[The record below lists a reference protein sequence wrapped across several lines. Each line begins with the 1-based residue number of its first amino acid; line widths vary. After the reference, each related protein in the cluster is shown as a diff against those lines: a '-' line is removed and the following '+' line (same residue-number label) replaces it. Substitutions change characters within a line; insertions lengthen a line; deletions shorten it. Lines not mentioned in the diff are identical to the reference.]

1 MLDSLRIFAKS
12 WPGKIMGGFLLVGL
26 AGFGINNVITS
37 LGSNTVARVGDVEI
51 TSRDFLRDYQ
61 NQLNRVASQIGRMPT
76 SEEAVSLGVP
86 SMVIG
91 DLAQNAALDQMASNY
106 GLGVSDDRLSNLL
119 RKDPNFAG
127 TLGNFDP
134 TTFSD
139 VLRRS
144 GITESEYLENE
155 AKSAQR
161 QQLVLSL
168 FGDTQL
174 PEAASKLI
182 NRFIGDKRTIDY
194 IVLNETDIET
204 PPAPTEDELAA
215 YLKDHQSEYRTVET
229 RSVKVMALSPE
240 IMAQSKSIDDAA
252 IAAEYEKTKAS
263 LIKPETRTIEQ
274 VVLGDDLVKTFEDGK
289 LAGES
294 FDDLVAANN
303 LSPTELGTLSQAQI
317 NDGDLGDAAFSLPA
331 DGFAVIDGV
340 AGKRAIHVS
349 AIDVGGQTS
358 LDDAKSDIAAKLALA
373 EAKNDYAT
381 ILDQI
386 EELRAAF
393 RPIDEIAQRYDLK
406 TYDLVVSADGSALA
420 AVDGLKD
427 ADRGKVS
434 QAIFSAED
442 GKLSPTVTLGANNN
456 VWFDL
461 GTIEPARDETLDEV
475 REEVS
480 TAWTAE
486 KVDAAISDTADKI
499 VARLDAGEAL
509 GDIAASMNT
518 FPQLSLQFGRSG
530 EADTSIDSAVASK
543 VFAGGPDNHGTALN
557 NDGEQ
562 IVFSVAS
569 VVPADGPLEAQALDS
584 INTDQRNG
592 LYAEFV
598 TGVRDEA
605 GLRINEQALQQT
617 LSLVGQ

>member
-61 NQLNRVASQIGRMPT
+61 NQLNRVANQIGRMPT

-91 DLAQNAALDQMASNY
+91 DLAQNAALDQMANNY
-106 GLGVSDDRLSNLL
+106 GLGVSEDRLSQIL
-119 RKDPNFAG
+119 RRDPNFSG

-194 IVLNETDIET
+194 IVLNETNIDA

-215 YLKDHQSEYRTVET
+215 YLKDHQSDYRTVET
-229 RSVKVMALSPE
+229 RAVKVIALSPDVL
-240 IMAQSKSIDDAA
+240 AASKTIDDAA
-252 IAAEYEKTKAS
+252 ISAEYERTKAS
-263 LIKPETRTIEQ
+263 LVKPETRTIEQ
-274 VVLGDDLVKTFEDGK
+274 VVLTDANLAQAFEDGK
-289 LAGES
+289 VAGTS
-294 FDDLVAANN
+294 FSDLVTENG
-303 LSPTELGTLSQAQI
+303 LSATQLGTLTQAQI
-317 NDGDLGDAAFSLPA
+317 NDADLGDAAFSLPE
-331 DGFAVIDGV
+331 DGFAIIDGV

-358 LDDAKSDIAAKLALA
+358 LEDAKADIANKLALD
-373 EAKNDYAT
+373 EAKKEYAT

-386 EELRAAF
+386 EEPACRL
-393 RPIDEIAQRYDLK
+393 
-406 TYDLVVSADGSALA
+406 
-420 AVDGLKD
+420 
-427 ADRGKVS
+427 
-434 QAIFSAED
+434 QAY
-442 GKLSPTVTLGANNN
+442 
-456 VWFDL
+456 W
-461 GTIEPARDETLDEV
+461 
-475 REEVS
+475 
-480 TAWTAE
+480 
-486 KVDAAISDTADKI
+486 
-499 VARLDAGEAL
+499 
-509 GDIAASMNT
+509 
-518 FPQLSLQFGRSG
+518 
-530 EADTSIDSAVASK
+530 
-543 VFAGGPDNHGTALN
+543 
-557 NDGEQ
+557 
-562 IVFSVAS
+562 
-569 VVPADGPLEAQALDS
+569 
-584 INTDQRNG
+584 
-592 LYAEFV
+592 
-598 TGVRDEA
+598 
-605 GLRINEQALQQT
+605 
-617 LSLVGQ
+617 